1 MPSHQHSQERPLLV
15 GVVGATG
22 RLGSSIV
29 GECARRGIPVT
40 WTATSKAWGATPA
53 SHDEPARP
61 PTVVIDASRGAVLPR
76 TAAHCEET
84 GAALVAC
91 ASDLGPGELAAA
103 RELSARVPVVRA
115 VNLSVAH
122 WLQCRLV
129 STAARIARRLPELP
143 AAAVLERHT
152 AAKRDRPSATARA
165 LAGTWD
171 EVLGDGATKEI
182 ASYRAGLPVSEHAFD
197 LTFCH
202 ETLTLRHDV
211 RDLGA
216 AVFGALTAA
225 SWAHDAAPGYHSLTD
240 LFDHLFLR

>member
-1 MPSHQHSQERPLLV
+1 MLPHPHSDERPLLV
-15 GVVGATG
+15 GVVGSTG

-29 GECARRGIPVT
+29 RECSRRGIPVT
-40 WTATSKAWGATPA
+40 WTATSAVWGAAAAPQG
-53 SHDEPARP
+53 EPVRP

-76 TAAHCEET
+76 TAAYCEEA

-103 RELSARVPVVRA
+103 RELSAHVPVVRA

-122 WLQCRLV
+122 WLQSHLV
-129 STAARIARRLPELP
+129 STAARIAHRLPELP
-143 AAAVLERHT
+143 TAGVLERHT

-171 EVLGDGATKEI
+171 AVLGDGTTREI
-182 ASYRAGLPVSEHAFD
+182 ASYRAGLPVSEHAFE
-197 LTFCH
+197 LTFSH
-202 ETLTLRHDV
+202 ETLALRHDV

-216 AVFGALTAA
+216 AAFGTLVAA
-225 SWAHDAAPGYHSLTD
+225 SWAHDAAPGYHSLTE
-240 LFDHLFLR
+240 LFDRLFLR